1 MREKLLMAGL
11 CLVVVLASLAAVAWS
26 LLSGMGVTLD
36 TLLLISICL
45 LVALIFGL
53 NFLLLLHEAGF
64 LPTGKRR

>member
-1 MREKLLMAGL
+1 MREQLLMAGL
-11 CLVVVLASLAAVAWS
+11 CLVVVLASLATVAWS
-26 LLSGMGVTLD
+26 LFSGMGITMD
-36 TLLLISICL
+36 TLLLIGICL